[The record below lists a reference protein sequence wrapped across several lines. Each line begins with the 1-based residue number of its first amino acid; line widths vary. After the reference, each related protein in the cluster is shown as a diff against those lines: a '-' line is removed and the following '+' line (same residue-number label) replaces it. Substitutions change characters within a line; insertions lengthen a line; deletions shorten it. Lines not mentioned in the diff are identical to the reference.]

1 MIQGRR
7 NPMKFAL
14 SLAMVAASMA
24 VVGCSN
30 NAKKP
35 AMNSSVTDIRST
47 TPPPPPPMVQPV
59 QPVQPIQPVQPVI
72 ADTAPV
78 AVASATP
85 AITGTSYT
93 IQKGDTL
100 FKIARARYGDAAA
113 VKKIKE
119 ANPSLDP
126 NHIKV
131 GQKINLP

>member
-1 MIQGRR
+1 M
-7 NPMKFAL
+7 NMKYTT
-14 SLAMVAASMA
+14 SLAFLAAA
-24 VVGCSN
+24 TLAGGCSN

-35 AMNSSVTDIRST
+35 PTASGSVTDIR
-47 TPPPPPPMVQPV
+47 PV
-59 QPVQPIQPVQPVI
+59 AAAPAPVQPIQPMQPVQPIQPVI

-78 AVASATP
+78 ATNTAVASATP
-85 AITGTSYT
+85 AIAGNTYV

-100 FKIARARYGDAAA
+100 FKIARAKYGDASA

-119 ANPSLDP
+119 ANPGLDP

>member
-1 MIQGRR
+1 
-7 NPMKFAL
+7 MKHSL
-14 SLAMVAASMA
+14 CLAMLAASMT
-24 VVGCSN
+24 VVGCSS

-35 AMNSSVTDIRST
+35 VANSSVTDIRST
-47 TPPPPPPMVQPV
+47 TPPPPPPPMVQPV
-59 QPVQPIQPVQPVI
+59 QPIQPVQPVQPVI

-113 VKKIKE
+113 VRKIKE